1 MSVAKRVR
9 HGWLIAPV
17 LACSFVV
24 GCGDDDDGGDKS
36 AVDAGATGDS
46 GLKPDGSVSPGIDA
60 GLDAGADSSVKP
72 GVDSGIGGDGG
83 GGITDKVVFAQISP
97 TGHDRFYGVTYDNA
111 GNIYAVGQTSS
122 ATAAGS
128 DSSFVLAKFSSG
140 GVLDTSFGT
149 SGYAIK
155 NIAVGGLDVETA
167 RGVVIQADGKIVVA
181 GQAEHQVYN
190 PATDAGALVRDADV
204 FLVRF
209 TAQGQLDT
217 TFGTA
222 GVVRHDVGTGVLTQ
236 PATLAD
242 GGVPPLALSGADSF
256 WSLTSTGDNKLVIHT
271 ATVGLGN
278 SLDGGART
286 DSDFALL
293 RLNADG
299 TLDTSFGASRGTPGV
314 VRTDFSNTNA
324 SVRAATVLSNGSI
337 VAAGY
342 STSSVLTGTSATAQN
357 PVLYKVNADGTA
369 DTAFGTSDPVA
380 TPGVWHD
387 FARRDQKNAEAYGAS
402 PQGNKFVTLGYGPT
416 PNTTGT
422 GTDLIY
428 FRFNADG
435 SQDRTFGTDGV
446 TFVDVGGYADNGRC
460 IATLPDNR
468 ILGGGTGRVKPATA
482 PAAGVTPP
490 ADAVLSILTENG
502 LPDTSFGPNGV
513 RTYDFGGPGDHL
525 WGISVAPN
533 KKQVA
538 AVGIQT
544 GATAS
549 DDDDGAIVILNLP

>member
-1 MSVAKRVR
+1 MSVAKRAR

-24 GCGDDDDGGDKS
+24 GCGDDDEGDKP
-36 AVDAGATGDS
+36 AVDAGGAGDSGLKADGSIAPGIDSGLDAGVDS
-46 GLKPDGSVSPGIDA
+46 GLKPDGG
-60 GLDAGADSSVKP
+60 GT
-72 GVDSGIGGDGG
+72 GGDGG
-83 GGITDKVVFAQISP
+83 GSAITDKVVYAQISA
-97 TGHDRFYGVTYDNA
+97 TGHDRFYGVTYDAA

-128 DSSFVLAKFSSG
+128 DSSFVLAKFSAA
-140 GVLDTSFGT
+140 GVLDTTFGT

-155 NIAVGGLDVETA
+155 NVVEGGLDVETA

-181 GQAEHQVYN
+181 GQAEHQVYG
-190 PATDAGALVRDADV
+190 AGADAGAIVRDADV
-204 FLVRF
+204 FVVRF

-222 GVVRHDVGTGVLTQ
+222 GVARHDVGTGVLTQ

-242 GGVPPLALSGADSF
+242 GGVPALALSGADSF
-256 WSLTSTGDNKLVIHT
+256 WSLSSANDNKLVIHT
-271 ATVGLGN
+271 ATRALGN
-278 SLDGGART
+278 SLDGGLRT
-286 DSDFALL
+286 DTDFALL

-299 TLDTSFGASRGTPGV
+299 SLDSSFGAAGGTPGI
-314 VRTDFSNTNA
+314 VRTDFSSTNA
-324 SVRAATVLSNGSI
+324 SVRAATVLANGSI
-337 VAAGY
+337 VGTGY
-342 STSSVLTGTSATAQN
+342 STNTVLTGTATTSQN
-357 PVLYKVNADGTA
+357 PVLYKVNADGTP
-369 DTAFGTSDPVA
+369 DTAFGTTDPVA
-380 TPGVWHD
+380 APGLWHD
-387 FARRDQKNAEAYGAS
+387 FARRDQKNAEAYGAA
-402 PQGNKFVTLGYGPT
+402 PQGTKFVTAGYGPT
-416 PNTTGT
+416 PNTSGT
-422 GTDLIY
+422 GTDLVF

-446 TFVDVGGYADNGRC
+446 TFVDIGGYGDNGRT

-468 ILGGGTGRVKPATA
+468 IIGGGTGRVKPAVA
-482 PAAGVTPP
+482 PATGVNPP
-490 ADAVLSILTENG
+490 ADAVLTVLTENG
-502 LPDTSFGPNGV
+502 QPDTSFGTNGV
-513 RTYDFGGPGDHL
+513 RTYDFGGAGDHI

-544 GATAS
+544 GATTA

>member
-9 HGWLIAPV
+9 HGWLMAPV

-24 GCGDDDDGGDKS
+24 GCGDDDEGGDEPKVDGG
-36 AVDAGATGDS
+36 GAGDS
-46 GLKPDGSVSPGIDA
+46 GLKPDGSTGTGIDSGLDA
-60 GLDAGADSSVKP
+60 GLD
-72 GVDSGIGGDGG
+72 SGIKPDGGATGSDGG
-83 GGITDKVVFAQISP
+83 GSGITDKVIYAQISA
-97 TGHDRFYGVTYDNA
+97 TGHDRFYGVTYDSA

-128 DSSFVLAKFSSG
+128 DSSFVLAKFSAA
-140 GVLDTSFGT
+140 GVLDTTFGT

-155 NIAVGGLDVETA
+155 NVVAGGLDVETA

-181 GQAEHQVYN
+181 GQAEHQVYD
-190 PATDAGALVRDADV
+190 ASADAGAIVRDADV
-204 FLVRF
+204 FVVRF

-242 GGVPPLALSGADSF
+242 GGVPALALSGADSF
-256 WSLTSTGDNKLVIHT
+256 WSLSLTVDNKLVIHT
-271 ATVGLGN
+271 ATRGLGN
-278 SLDGGART
+278 SLDGGVRT
-286 DSDFALL
+286 DSDFALV
-293 RLNADG
+293 RLSADG
-299 TLDTSFGASRGTPGV
+299 TLDPTFGATGGTPGV

-324 SVRAATVLSNGSI
+324 SVRAATVLANGSI
-337 VAAGY
+337 VGAGY
-342 STSSVLTGTSATAQN
+342 STNAVLTTNGTTAQN
-357 PVLYKVNADGTA
+357 PVLYKVNADGTP
-369 DTAFGTSDPVA
+369 DTSFGTTDPVGA
-380 TPGVWHD
+380 PGLWHD
-387 FARRDQKNAEAYGAS
+387 YARRDQKGAEAYGAA
-402 PQGNKFVTLGYGPT
+402 PQGTKFVTAGYGPT
-416 PNTTGT
+416 PNGTT
-422 GTDLIY
+422 TDIIF

-446 TFVDVGGYADNGRC
+446 TFVDVGGYADNGRT

-468 ILGGGTGRVKPATA
+468 IIGGGTGRVKPA
-482 PAAGVTPP
+482 AGTSDGGTPP
-490 ADAVLSILTENG
+490 ADAVLTVLSENG
-502 LPDTSFGPNGV
+502 LPDTTFGPNGI
-513 RTYDFGGPGDHL
+513 RTYDFGGAGDHI
-525 WGISVAPN
+525 WGLSVSPS

-544 GATAS
+544 GATPA